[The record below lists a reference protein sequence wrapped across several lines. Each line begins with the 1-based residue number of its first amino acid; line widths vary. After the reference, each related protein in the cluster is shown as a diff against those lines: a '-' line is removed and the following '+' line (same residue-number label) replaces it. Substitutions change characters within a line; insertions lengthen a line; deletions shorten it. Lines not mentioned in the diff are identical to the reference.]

1 MLGEMQ
7 DWELRLGGL
16 IDHAAREHGARE
28 IVSRWADGSV
38 TRSSWAGV
46 RHDAMRLRQAL
57 ERMGIVHGD
66 RVATLGMNHLHHL
79 SAFYGIVGAGAV
91 LHTINPRLFDDQLEY
106 IANHAED
113 RVLLYDAAFA
123 PIVDRLRS
131 RWTSIEHYICFDD
144 EGGGEGQYSALLAL
158 EDGQGTWAEGP
169 ERESCH
175 LCYTSGTT
183 GNPKGVL
190 YTHRSSMLH
199 ALCALQPA
207 LLAIEPKS
215 VMLPVVPMFHA
226 AAWGLP
232 WSCAAAGA
240 KVVMSATNDA
250 AGICELM
257 RSERVTHSAGV
268 PTVWLAMFKHQEET
282 GESLP
287 ALEQAIIGGAAA
299 PKAMIARLMQE
310 GIRVTHA
317 WGMTETS
324 PIGTTGAEPSNWHD
338 LAFEDQVAAQA
349 LQGRVPYGVQIRCVD
364 LGDMATELP
373 RDGKTAGAL
382 QVRGPWVVRRY
393 FGAGE
398 DAVGDDLWFDT
409 GDVGIIHPDG
419 TLQLTDRTKDVIKS
433 GGEWISSVELENA
446 AMSHPDVAEAA
457 AIGIA
462 HPKWDERP
470 ILVVVRKP
478 PVEQD
483 GHELEAADLLRFLSG
498 KVARWWLPDAI
509 EFVPE
514 LPHGATGKISK
525 KDLRELFRDYRL
537 AE

>member
-7 DWELRLGGL
+7 DWELRLSAL

-28 IVSRWADGSV
+28 IVSRWADGSE

-57 ERMGIVHGD
+57 GRIGLAPGE

-79 SAFYGIVGAGAV
+79 SAFYGITGAGLV
-91 LHTINPRLFDDQLEY
+91 LHTINPRLFDDQLEF

-113 RVLLYDAAFA
+113 RVLFYDAAFA
-123 PIVDRLRS
+123 PLVERLRDKWLTIT
-131 RWTSIEHYICFDD
+131 RYVCFDD
-144 EGGGEGQYSALLAL
+144 GEYEALLGR
-158 EDGQGTWAEGP
+158 EDGQGEWAAGP
-169 ERESCH
+169 EREPCH

-183 GNPKGVL
+183 GHPKGVL
-190 YTHRSSMLH
+190 YTHRSSMFH
-199 ALCALQPA
+199 AICALQPA

-257 RSERVTHSAGV
+257 RREKVTHSAGV
-268 PTVWLAMFKHQEET
+268 PTVWLAMFKHQEDT

-287 ALEQAIIGGAAA
+287 HLQQAVIGGAAA
-299 PKAMIARLMQE
+299 PRAMIARLME
-310 GIRVTHA
+310 AGIRVTHA

-324 PIGTTGAEPSNWHD
+324 PIGTTGAEPSNWD
-338 LAFEDQVAAQA
+338 ELSFEEQVEAQA
-349 LQGRVPYGVQIRCVD
+349 LQGRVPFGVQIRCVD

-373 RDGKTAGAL
+373 RDGKVAGAL
-382 QVRGPWVVRRY
+382 QVRGPWVVKRY
-393 FGAGE
+393 FRAAE
-398 DAVGDDLWFDT
+398 DAVGPDMWFDT

-446 AMSHPDVAEAA
+446 ALGHPAVHEAA
-457 AIGIA
+457 AIGIP

-478 PVEQD
+478 
-483 GHELEAADLLRFLSG
+483 GHELEAGHVLEFLAG
-498 KVARWWLPDAI
+498 KVAKWWLPDAV
-509 EFVPE
+509 EFVEE

-525 KDLRELFRDYRL
+525 KDLRELFRDYEL
-537 AE
+537 DG